1 MQSAPI
7 SRARYVQENR
17 KMRFPEAFDGWSQGR
32 LTQAEA
38 ALLLGQ
44 CERSFRRHIERFE
57 ADGLEGLL
65 DKRLSQI
72 SKRRASGLE
81 VDQVVALY
89 KSGFAGWNV
98 AHFHS
103 KYKAEFKGLRSYS
116 WLKSVL
122 QGAGVVKAS
131 KRRGKHRIKR
141 ERAPLPGMMLHQDGS
156 THRWVGTAVWDL
168 IVTMDDATGEHTSM
182 FFCNQEGTASSF
194 HGIGQTIANYGLF
207 ASLYSDRGSHYFT
220 TPEAGGKV
228 DKVNLTQVGRALNQL
243 GIGHIGAYSPEARGR
258 SERAFQTHQGRLPQE
273 LERAGITDMNSA
285 NRYLEQ
291 VYRPNHNQEFCVP
304 AAMTGSGYVP
314 FISGNLPDILCE
326 HHERAVD
333 NNNCVSFEGLC
344 LQIPAD
350 EFRYHYVRT
359 RVRVHRYVDDTL
371 ALFHGPRKLAAYDA
385 TGLPVKAK
393 EVQRLAA

>member
-1 MQSAPI
+1 MQHAAI
-7 SRARYVQENR
+7 SRARYMQENR
-17 KMRFPEAFDGWSQGR
+17 KMRFQEAFDGWNEGR

-72 SKRRASGLE
+72 SKRRASGVE
-81 VDQVVALY
+81 VDHVVELY

-98 AHFHS
+98 THFHS
-103 KYKAEFKGLRSYS
+103 KYKAEFKGARSYS
-116 WLKSVL
+116 WLKTVL
-122 QGAGVVKAS
+122 QGAGVVKTS

-141 ERAPLPGMMLHQDGS
+141 ERAPLPGMMLHQDAS
-156 THRWVGTAVWDL
+156 THRWVANAVWDL
-168 IVTMDDATGEHTSM
+168 VVTMDDATSEHTSM
-182 FFCNQEGTASSF
+182 FFCEQEGTASSF

-228 DKVNLTQVGRALNQL
+228 DKVNLTEVGRALKQL
-243 GIGHIGAYSPEARGR
+243 GIVHIAAYSPEARGR

-273 LERAGITDMNSA
+273 LARAGITDMISA
-285 NRYLEQ
+285 NRYLDQ
-291 VYRPNHNQEFCVP
+291 VYRPAYNREFCVP
-304 AAMTGSGYVP
+304 STLTGSAYVP

-326 HHERAVD
+326 QHERTVGND
-333 NNNCVSFEGLC
+333 NCVSFEGLC

-350 EFRYHYVRT
+350 ELRYHYVRT
-359 RVRVHRYVDDTL
+359 RVRVHRYVDATL
-371 ALFHGPRKLAAYDA
+371 AVFHGPRKLAAYDA
-385 TGLPVKAK
+385 MGLPVKSK